1 MKSYL
6 TALVFSLIVLLFSQ
20 CNSQSDEAVGNNK
33 NLRENMQDMMIYHD
47 NLGTQ
52 LRNGDAD
59 EASWFLEGMDSSLQ
73 VIGATFGQH
82 RKLTE
87 PFEKSYEKRLQ
98 PAIKD
103 IRKSLAENNFP
114 NAIIAYRILTKNCNS
129 CHKDHDIDEE
139 VLDLTDPASH

>member
-6 TALVFSLIVLLFSQ
+6 TALVFFLIVLLFSQ
-20 CNSQSDEAVGNNK
+20 CDSQSDVAVGNNK
-33 NLRENMQDMMIYHD
+33 DLRENMQDMMIYHD

-52 LRNGDAD
+52 LRNRDAD

-73 VIGATFGQH
+73 VIAATFSQQ

-87 PFEKSYEKRLQ
+87 PFEKTYQKKLQ

-103 IRKSLAENNFP
+103 IRKSLSENNFP
-114 NAIIAYRILTKNCNS
+114 NAINAYRILTKNCNS
-129 CHKDHDIDEE
+129 CHEDHDIDEE
-139 VLDLTDPASH
+139 VLDLTKAASN

>member
-6 TALVFSLIVLLFSQ
+6 TVLVFFLIVLLLSQ
-20 CNSQSDEAVGNNK
+20 CKSQRDGAVDNNK
-33 NLRENMQDMMIYHD
+33 DLRENMQDMMIYHD

-52 LRNGDAD
+52 LREGSAD

-73 VIGATFGQH
+73 VIAATFDDQ

-87 PFEKSYEKRLQ
+87 PFKKTYRKKLQ
-98 PAIKD
+98 PAIED

-114 NAIIAYRILTKNCNS
+114 NAINAYRILTRNCNG
-129 CHKDHDIDEE
+129 CHADHDVDEE
-139 VLDLTDPASH
+139 VLDLTDSASN

>member
-6 TALVFSLIVLLFSQ
+6 TALVFFVIVLLFSQ
-20 CNSQSDEAVGNNK
+20 CNRQNDVALGNNK

-52 LRNGDAD
+52 LRKGDAD

-73 VIGATFGQH
+73 VIGATFGKH

-87 PFEKSYEKRLQ
+87 PFEKTYLKRLQ

-103 IRKSLAENNFP
+103 IRKSLAENNFS
-114 NAIIAYRILTKNCNS
+114 NAIIAYRILTKNCNG
-129 CHKDHDIDEE
+129 CHKDHDIDEK
-139 VLDLTDPASH
+139 VLDLTNAASN

>member
-1 MKSYL
+1 MKSGL
-6 TALVFSLIVLLFSQ
+6 TVLVFSLIVLLFSQ
-20 CNSQSDEAVGNNK
+20 CDSQSDTAVNNNK
-33 NLRENMQDMMIYHD
+33 DLRENMQDMMIYHD

-52 LRNGDAD
+52 LRKGDAD

-73 VIGATFGQH
+73 VIAATFEQH

-87 PFEKSYEKRLQ
+87 PFKKTYQKRLQ

-114 NAIIAYRILTKNCNS
+114 NAINAYRILTKNCNN
-129 CHKDHDIDEE
+129 CHAEHHIDEE
-139 VLDLTDPASH
+139 VLDLTHSASN